1 MLRRR
6 LPVNLLIGLLLLCVV
21 ALLAIV
27 GPIFWSDLAAATDGP
42 LRAPASAEYLLGT
55 DAQGR
60 DVFARTLVAT
70 RLSLAM
76 ALAAT
81 AISMVLGGLAGLAI
95 ALSGYRVNW
104 WGGRIIDLF
113 VSWPPIVIALAVTAI
128 LRPSAP
134 AVALAIGLAAA
145 PQFARMAYALAR
157 SEAFREHAITAKMIG
172 VSWWRLLLR
181 HVLPGITSPLLVLGS
196 AIFASSLLAMSG
208 LSFIGLGVQ
217 APQFDWG
224 TMLSSGLTSLYSNPI
239 EILGPSIMI
248 VMTGAAAGLVGD
260 GLARLNDPRRNAR
273 QADSSAADRAKLTSP
288 VSGGAQLATG
298 TDAAV
303 SPVLKVRAL
312 RVGTA
317 SVGGSGIAQE
327 LVHGIDFDVHRGE
340 ILGIVGES
348 GSGKSVSAMSAIEL
362 IPHGLVR
369 SADELYCAGVDLND
383 PAAPIEELATKVG
396 VVFQDPSSTFNPA
409 QRLGVQLTES
419 LRVHRKVSRKKA
431 EALAIQQ
438 LRAVRISH
446 PELRVKQY
454 PYELS
459 GGMRQR
465 AMIAMSLLSQPEL
478 LIADEPTTALDVT
491 VQAEVLKLI
500 RQMNEECG
508 TAVLF
513 VSHDISVVA
522 ALCHRVLV
530 MKDGAIVEQLTPSQ
544 IRQGSAAHPYTREL
558 LSSTVRARLAAQ
570 KGAES

>member
-1 MLRRR
+1 MTVQRRT
-6 LPVNLLIGLLLLCVV
+6 LPLNLIIGLC
-21 ALLAIV
+21 LLAAIAILAII
-27 GPIFWSDLAAATDGP
+27 GPIFWGTAAADTSGP
-42 LRAPASAEYLLGT
+42 LRAGASAEYLLGT

-60 DVFARTLVAT
+60 DVFARTLVAS
-70 RLSLAM
+70 RLSLVM

-81 AISMVLGGLAGLAI
+81 AISMLLGGLIGLAI
-95 ALSGYRVNW
+95 AMSGHRVNW
-104 WGGRIIDLF
+104 WGGRVIDLL

-134 AVALAIGLAAA
+134 AVALAIGVAAV
-145 PQFARMAYALAR
+145 PQFARMTYSLAR
-157 SEAFREHAITAKMIG
+157 TEAFREHAVTAKMIG
-172 VSWWRLLLR
+172 VPWWRLLSR
-181 HVLPGITSPLLVLGS
+181 HVLPGIIAPLFVLGS
-196 AIFASSLLAMSG
+196 AIFASALLAMSG

-224 TMLSSGLTSLYSNPI
+224 TMLSGGLASLYSNPI
-239 EILGPSIMI
+239 EILGPSVMI
-248 VMTGAAAGLVGD
+248 VLTGVSAGLLGD
-260 GLARLNDPRRNAR
+260 GLARLNDPRRRLRAAGL
-273 QADSSAADRAKLTSP
+273 ADEDAPVQRSLVAGTSDTAP
-288 VSGGAQLATG
+288 
-298 TDAAV
+298 AV
-303 SPVLKVRAL
+303 LRVRGL

-317 SVGGSGIAQE
+317 SGEGGIAHE
-327 LVHGIDFDVHRGE
+327 LVHGIDFDVNRGE

-369 SADELYCAGVDLND
+369 QAETLECAGVDLND
-383 PAAPIEELATKVG
+383 PKAPLRELATRVG

-419 LRVHRKVSRKKA
+419 LRVHRNVSRKEA
-431 EALAIQQ
+431 ESLAIEQ
-438 LRAVRISH
+438 LRAVRMTQ

-454 PYELS
+454 PHELS

-465 AMIAMSLLSQPEL
+465 AMIAMSLLTQPEL
-478 LIADEPTTALDVT
+478 LIADEPTTALDVS
-491 VQAEVLKLI
+491 VQAEVLRLL

-530 MKDGAIVEQLTPSQ
+530 MKDGAIVEQLSPDQ
-544 IRQGSAAHPYTREL
+544 IRTGAATHPYTREL
-558 LSSTVRARLAAQ
+558 LSSTVRARLRAQ
-570 KGAES
+570 KGAVA